1 MADGHA
7 PVQAKFKQMLEGT
20 KEDWDVIA
28 EHSKHF
34 NQGLAR
40 KGPGRYICGRD
51 RESLFHD
58 RYWRGLASSRNAL

>member
-34 NQGLAR
+34 NQGLAKR
-40 KGPGRYICGRD
+40 VLDHLRLLDGDYGGFPVD
-51 RESLFHD
+51 RLTH
-58 RYWRGLASSRNAL
+58 